1 MGKEFPPMMM
11 TPGGFFL
18 NIREKLA
25 RIDEELA
32 DHDRQEIRCVSP
44 WVPVVAGMTAGAA
57 LFASGMAFMKLLG
70 G

>member
-1 MGKEFPPMMM
+1 MD
-11 TPGGFFL
+11 
-18 NIREKLA
+18 IRERLA
-25 RIDEELA
+25 RIDQALA